1 MSKTTKNLI
10 GAAVALAIL
19 VALVFAGLYVG
30 GRAFA
35 VLQKIPSEAVTIT
48 TLHDYWLAYGDVKK
62 VKLALFGGIVVAAA
76 VPLLPLVLCTIALV
90 GGPKR
95 SLHGNARFASMAEI
109 RKAGL
114 LDDNDSKW
122 PGVVVAKYA
131 DQFVKFAGQ
140 SFLMLIAPTRS
151 GKDVGV
157 VNPNLLSYPHSIVD
171 HDIKLESWKKTAGF
185 RAQHGQ
191 ECFLFAPNH
200 PEQTSHR
207 WNSLSYIR
215 PEYVYRIADIQNIS
229 AVWYPG
235 GGKDAFWHDGAQVL
249 FMGLVLY
256 MLETPS
262 EPVAMAN
269 LLRLTTPGTG
279 ESLNTWIESTI
290 VAREGGQDALPRLS
304 VECVESLRSFSVN
317 TDTVRANILST
328 FVAPLKIFRNPLI
341 AAATSGDD
349 FDLRDVRRKKMSI
362 YFGMTPEDL
371 VTYSQLANLFYS
383 QLINENTKVL
393 PEDDP
398 TLKYQCLI
406 IFNEFTSLGRVKII
420 QKAIAYMAGFNM
432 RLLLICQNKSQ
443 LAGRDDGYG
452 LEGAST
458 LMTNCAMKIMFQ
470 PKENE
475 DAKEYSEMLGY
486 ETVKGKSKTRQVGG
500 KTGRSE
506 NESDQR
512 RALMLPQEVK
522 EIGFDKLL
530 ISVENCKPILADKII
545 YWNDPAFEGRIGLPP
560 PVVPRLEVVRVGYR
574 LRALTPNESMSVDLN
589 DITNTDEILKAI
601 GESIGF
607 DFSMMEPP
615 AADIDMAFAA

>member
-131 DQFVKFAGQ
+131 GQFVKFAGQ